1 MSYSLSTEAEEDII
15 SIFIEGGKEFGVN
28 QAQAY
33 HLSLSNTFELL
44 SQNPELA
51 QQRFEINPPV
61 RIYPFQ
67 SHLIVYLVDSSN
79 NILVVRVRHQKEGWF
94 DG

>member
-1 MSYSLSTEAEEDII
+1 MSYTLSSKAEDDVV
-15 SIFIEGGKEFGVN
+15 SIFVEGAREFGID

-33 HLSLSNTFELL
+33 HLSLSNVFELL
-44 SQNPELA
+44 SKNPELA

-67 SHLIVYLVDSSN
+67 SHLIVYLIDDSD
-79 NILVVRVRHQKEGWF
+79 ILVIRVRHQKEDWANN
-94 DG
+94 

>member
-1 MSYSLSTEAEEDII
+1 MSYSLSAKAEEDVI

-51 QQRFEINPPV
+51 QQRFEISPPV

-67 SHLIVYLVDSSN
+67 SHLIVYLVDGSN
-79 NILVVRVRHQKEGWF
+79 NILVVRVRHQKEDWF

>member
-1 MSYSLSTEAEEDII
+1 MSYTLSSKAEDDVV
-15 SIFIEGGKEFGVN
+15 SIFVEGAREFGID

-33 HLSLSNTFELL
+33 HLSLSNVFELL
-44 SQNPELA
+44 SKNPELA

-67 SHLIVYLVDSSN
+67 SHLIVYLIDDSD
-79 NILVVRVRHQKEGWF
+79 ILVIRVRHQREDWANN
-94 DG
+94 

>member
-1 MSYSLSTEAEEDII
+1 MSYSLSAKAEEDVI

-67 SHLIVYLVDSSN
+67 SHLIVYLVDGSN
-79 NILVVRVRHQKEGWF
+79 NILVVRIRHQKEDWL